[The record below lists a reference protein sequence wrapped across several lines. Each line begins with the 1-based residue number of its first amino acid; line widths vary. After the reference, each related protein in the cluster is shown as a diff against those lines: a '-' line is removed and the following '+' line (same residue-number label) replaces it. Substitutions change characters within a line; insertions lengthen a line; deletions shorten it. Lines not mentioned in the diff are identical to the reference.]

1 MNSNYGQVTEDRRCG
16 LLMDINISNKLIY
29 RHIFKGGVKLYKSK
43 YTVKSRFDW
52 IFARSI
58 R

>member
-1 MNSNYGQVTEDRRCG
+1 MNSNYGQVTEDRRYSF
-16 LLMDINISNKLIY
+16 LMDIDMSNKMIY
-29 RHIFKGGVKLYKSK
+29 RHILTGGVKLYKSR

-52 IFARSI
+52 IFARSV